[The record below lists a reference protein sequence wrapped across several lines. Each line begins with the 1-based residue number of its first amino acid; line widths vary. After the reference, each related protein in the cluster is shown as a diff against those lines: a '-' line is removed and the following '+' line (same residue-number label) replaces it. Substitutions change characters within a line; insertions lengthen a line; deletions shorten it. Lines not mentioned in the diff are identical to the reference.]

1 MAPNPSM
8 EPMQVEE
15 INYNHQTNNIPLR
28 EGSPE
33 YMVASAD
40 GTESVSARSAKKRRR
55 EKHKRYTP
63 DPITGIKQR
72 KRKHKRKSLDVEN
85 PEGQGQPEIHRRI
98 TIKVLQD
105 FMIQKYLLK
114 WFIFWK
120 LVVIWNEINS
130 LLYWIIR

>member
-1 MAPNPSM
+1 MGPNPSV
-8 EPMQVEE
+8 ELFQVDKV
-15 INYNHQTNNIPLR
+15 NYNHHSNNIPAR

-40 GTESVSARSAKKRRR
+40 GTESFSQRSSKKRRR

-63 DPITGIKQR
+63 DPITGVKQR

-98 TIKVLQD
+98 TIKV
-105 FMIQKYLLK
+105 
-114 WFIFWK
+114 
-120 LVVIWNEINS
+120 
-130 LLYWIIR
+130 